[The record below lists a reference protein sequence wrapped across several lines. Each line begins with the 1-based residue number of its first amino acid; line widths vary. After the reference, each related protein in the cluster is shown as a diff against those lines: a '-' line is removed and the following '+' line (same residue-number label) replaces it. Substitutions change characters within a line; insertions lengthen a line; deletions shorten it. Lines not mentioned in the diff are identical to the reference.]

1 MLNKLLIGA
10 ALALALAACASTPP
24 SPDAAKSTVAQTQP
38 PGCVGNAGSA
48 IARPSDSPQPCG
60 SLGTVYTRDDIDLHA
75 PGATTV
81 GGALR
86 QLDPTVS
93 VRGP

>member
-10 ALALALAACASTPP
+10 ALALALAACASTPSAP
-24 SPDAAKSTVAQTQP
+24 GAANPAVAKALP

-48 IARPSDSPQPCG
+48 IVRPADSPQPCG
-60 SLGTVYTRDDIDLHA
+60 GLGNVYTRDDLDLHA